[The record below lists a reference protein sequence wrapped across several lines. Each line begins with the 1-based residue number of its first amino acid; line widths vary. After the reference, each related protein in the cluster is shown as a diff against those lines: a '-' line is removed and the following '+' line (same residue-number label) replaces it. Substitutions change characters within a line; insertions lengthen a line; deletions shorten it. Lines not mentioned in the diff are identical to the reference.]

1 MRPVWLLAAVAVAVA
16 AYLRRRSTG
25 PLARALSALV
35 AVALALVG
43 LGLVETPDVEEL
55 IVDLGTSLGP
65 YTYVLVGALA
75 FLETGAFVGLVAP
88 GETAVLVG
96 GVVAGQGQ
104 VDPLAL
110 IALVWCCAVAGDVTS
125 YALGRKLGRDF
136 LLRHGPKLKITEK
149 RLLQVEG
156 FFERHG
162 GVTLLVGRFIGV
174 VRALLPFV
182 AGASRVPLAK
192 FLPYDVLGAGVWSA
206 TFVRAGLPVL
216 ALHRHRH
223 HLPRAGALPARR
235 DRGAR
240 RRGGVRA
247 APRGAPAGARPGTGL
262 ARAPGRAARRRDR
275 SCVALEPAW
284 RACRAPARPSRGP
297 SRPLRV
303 RAPHS
308 RRPGLELTTLV
319 AIVAVGG
326 FTVVA
331 LAESID
337 DQRRLLPGDGRA
349 VLDRPGALCRTAER
363 VIEVLTHHRL
373 PSRHRGGDRGD
384 GRVGGRA
391 RPPDRRARARRRA
404 GADLRARARLKALE
418 DRPRPVAGAR
428 GTMYQSYPSGHAA
441 YAVALVACAV
451 VLVRTRPGLGT
462 RSTAITAAV
471 VLMIFVGL
479 SRIYLR
485 AHYSRTWPGGSG
497 SARPSS
503 RAAASPPSSSSS
515 SATMGRREQ
524 HPAHVPDR
532 RRGRRALPGRLDRL
546 IVVPAWT
553 AYSRLWERLVALVM
567 SVYVLAAFVLAGAGS
582 RRAAPVL
589 LRRDL
594 SSGAS

>member
-125 YALGRKLGRDF
+125 YTLGRKLGRDF

-206 TFVRAGLPVL
+206 TFVLLGYLFSRSIGTVTTYLGQGLFLLGSIAALVVGVVYVRRLVERPHERA
-216 ALHRHRH
+216 
-223 HLPRAGALPARR
+223 RAQAW
-235 DRGAR
+235 
-240 RRGGVRA
+240 
-247 APRGAPAGARPGTGL
+247 L
-262 ARAPGRAARRRDR
+262 ARQAERPAVEPLVRR
-275 SCVALEPAW
+275 LEPAW
-284 RACRAPARPSRGP
+284 RRVGRPFVHHAARPARFVYERLTPGG
-297 SRPLRV
+297 L
-303 RAPHS
+303 
-308 RRPGLELTTLV
+308 GLELTTLV

-326 FTVVA
+326 FTAMA

-349 VLDRPGALCRTAER
+349 FSIGRALYAEPAER
-363 VIEVLTHHRL
+363 VIEALTHIGSL
-373 PSRHRGGDRGD
+373 PVIGAVTAATAAWAVAHK
-384 GRVGGRA
+384 
-391 RPPDRRARARRRA
+391 RRIEGLALVVALA
-404 GADLRARARLKALE
+404 LTFVLVHAAKALE
-418 DRPRPVAGAR
+418 DRPRPSRALVS
-428 GTMYQSYPSGHAA
+428 TMNQSYPSGHAA

-451 VLVRTRPGLGT
+451 VLVRTRPGLGM
-462 RSTAITAAV
+462 RSTVITGAV
-471 VLMIFVGL
+471 VLMVLVAL

-485 AHYSRTWPGGSG
+485 AHYLSDVAGGLG
-497 SARPSS
+497 LG
-503 RAAASPPSSSSS
+503 AAVFASCGI
-515 SATMGRREQ
+515 A
-524 HPAHVPDR
+524 
-532 RRGRRALPGRLDRL
+532 
-546 IVVPAWT
+546 
-553 AYSRLWERLVALVM
+553 ALV
-567 SVYVLAAFVLAGAGS
+567 VFFVRHNGS
-582 RRAAPVL
+582 
-589 LRRDL
+589 
-594 SSGAS
+594 S